1 MRRSLLPLFVAAAIV
16 LAAAGYW
23 FLRVHQRAGEASV
36 RTAVLR
42 GHPGSAVR
50 CVETRSNGATWV
62 CGVVYRAESL
72 CVTAKVSVFGSVAES
87 AGRDRCARQPSLSS
101 LPSDPTSADVRADVA
116 RVTGRPA
123 DLLGCLRL
131 PGSRH
136 RWACA
141 RQGQLAGSCQLVRVV
156 AWRPLV
162 LSAGDG
168 RCVRLP
174 ALRHLLS

>member
-1 MRRSLLPLFVAAAIV
+1 VRRLLVPVLVASAIL
-16 LAAAGYW
+16 LAAAGFW
-23 FLRVHQRAGEASV
+23 LLRVHQRAGADAV
-36 RTAVLR
+36 RTAVLK

-50 CVETRSNGATWV
+50 CVETRSNDAAWV
-62 CGVVYRAESL
+62 CGVAYRAESL
-72 CVTAKVSVFGSVAES
+72 CVTAKVSVFGSVSES

-101 LPSDPTSADVRADVA
+101 LPSDPTPADVRADVA

-123 DLLGCLRL
+123 DGLGCLKL

-141 RQGQLAGSCQLVRVV
+141 RQGQLASCQLVRVV
-156 AWRPLV
+156 AWRPLA
-162 LSAGDG
+162 LSAGGG
-168 RCVRLP
+168 RCLRLP